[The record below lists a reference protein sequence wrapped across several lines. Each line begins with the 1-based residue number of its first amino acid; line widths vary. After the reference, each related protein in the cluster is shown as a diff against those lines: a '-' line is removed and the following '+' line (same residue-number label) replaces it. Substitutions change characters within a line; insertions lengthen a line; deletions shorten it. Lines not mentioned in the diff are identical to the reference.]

1 MCANRDRSTPLL
13 TSRFVVLAV
22 AAAASQVRMQSAG
35 KVAAGQPKK
44 YPNAFKAY
52 GIIAR
57 CGS

>member
-1 MCANRDRSTPLL
+1 
-13 TSRFVVLAV
+13 VLAV